1 MSPSP
6 LRALFAFTLLAVAWT
21 WPVAANLTT
30 RVVSDLGDPLLNIWI
45 LWWNAQEVPFTPA
58 WWNPPMMWPMP
69 GAMALSEHLAGLSV
83 VATPLQLAGMGPIGA
98 YNVCLIL
105 TYALSGFFTYLLVLR
120 LTDSRLAAF
129 CGGLAFGFSPY
140 RASQISHL
148 QVLSSQWMPLALLGL
163 HAFVESGRRRWLAVF
178 GAAWL
183 MQALSNNYFLLFL
196 PILIA
201 LWVLWFVDWRRAPRQ
216 ALWIAG
222 AFIVS
227 SLPLLPVLL
236 QYKAVHAAL
245 DLKRTVPE
253 IREFSAVPSSFLQ
266 AAPMLRFWPEGSAA
280 NYELFLFPG
289 LAAVVFAA
297 IGIAIALL
305 VRRTPDTPRHGAS
318 AIAFYALATIV
329 MAALAL
335 GPGGTGNEPA
345 SLSRPFSWLLALPG
359 FDGIRVSSRF
369 WMCGTLCLAVAAS
382 IGIARLSSFA
392 GRWRPALAAIAIGA
406 LAVDGITEP
415 VHILSPP
422 GKAMLPPLGQ
432 AAVIELPM
440 ENQYVSVAAMYRS
453 MYHRLPLLNGY
464 SGHFPPHY
472 NILMLSL
479 ARGDTSALSQLATRR
494 PLVIVVNDLEDPG
507 HGYRKM
513 IEAIPGIQ
521 FQGVTAGGATFLLR
535 SRAHEPR
542 PPLGRPLA
550 ATVRD
555 AGRYVLEFDLGS
567 VQPFAALEVPLRARY
582 PDLSDR
588 LRIETS
594 DDGQSWREAWLGWT
608 GGGAVDAALA
618 DPRHAPFRIHLPGAS
633 GRFVRV
639 YPASTWMKEELRIL
653 Q

>member
-6 LRALFAFTLLAVAWT
+6 VRALFAFTLLAVAWT

-120 LTDSRLAAF
+120 LTGSRLAAF

-140 RASQISHL
+140 RASQISHI

-236 QYKAVHAAL
+236 KYKAVHAAL

-289 LAAVVFAA
+289 VAVVVFTAT
-297 IGIAIALL
+297 GIAIALL
-305 VRRTPDTPRHGAS
+305 VRRTADTARHAAS

-382 IGIARLSSFA
+382 IGVARLSSFA
-392 GRWRPALAAIAIGA
+392 GRWRPALALIAIGA

-415 VHILSPP
+415 VYILSPP
-422 GKAMLPPLGQ
+422 GKAMLPPLGP

-507 HGYRKM
+507 HGYRRM

-535 SRAHEPR
+535 SRAHEPH

-567 VQPFAALEVPLRARY
+567 VQPFAALEVHLRARY

-594 DDGQSWREAWLGWT
+594 DDGRSWREAWLGWT
-608 GGGAVDAALA
+608 GGAAVDAALA
-618 DPRHAPFRIHLPGAS
+618 DPRHAPLRLHLPGAS

-639 YPASTWMKEELRIL
+639 YPASAWMKEELRIV